1 MDAKELGDAI
11 DVVGH
16 KLVLLGMEV
25 DFIADKLKELEER
38 VKSLQEEH
46 RR

>member
-1 MDAKELGDAI
+1 MDTKELGDAI